1 MLPLKTIDRYRSL
14 RSVVAVSCLLIATL
28 FATACQA
35 QTTVEFTESG
45 VAGDTDGDTAV
56 NVGSG
61 SAPTGFASAADVY
74 DSIVDSIVFVE
85 TPQGTGTGIVIEDGW
100 ILTNA
105 HVVERYAEVRIG
117 RSDGVDLGEH
127 SVFSVDWVFDLALVG
142 PLDDAELVP
151 FSRASSADLSIGDP
165 VMPKIFDS

>member
-1 MLPLKTIDRYRSL
+1 MAFQPRPSKRLSVWADVFVDRHRSL

-85 TPQGTGTGIVIEDGW
+85 TPQGRGGVISWDHGDG
-100 ILTNA
+100 LGY
-105 HVVERYAEVRIG
+105 VVGGFLMVAKWTPG
-117 RSDGVDLGEH
+117 
-127 SVFSVDWVFDLALVG
+127 
-142 PLDDAELVP
+142 
-151 FSRASSADLSIGDP
+151 RASTGP
-165 VMPKIFDS
+165 